1 MFHWSYDW
9 QTESLIQALVDAVET
24 ANWPPGR
31 GDQLWGG
38 LRVYGYV
45 NLKMNEYNQKGDWP
59 PP

>member
-38 LRVYGYV
+38 LRVY
-45 NLKMNEYNQKGDWP
+45 EYNQKGDWP